1 MVHLSK
7 VRLVI
12 IVLCYNKKN
21 ILDRLLSN
29 DISSIS
35 NLLKARFTL
44 PEGLNLNDVILSCV
58 ISDELPTTKYGFVTK
73 EPTLKAKF
81 NVQLLDKYS
90 MPFNHYVGHAN
101 TAFDEKVGSR
111 LLNGSIMSM

>member
-1 MVHLSK
+1 M
-7 VRLVI
+7 
-12 IVLCYNKKN
+12 
-21 ILDRLLSN
+21 SN